1 MRRTPGLFIRLPELG
16 MPWFPFLCIVFQV
29 SLNWIGHCLLRVR
42 VVSRVAP
49 TVGDHFAVTY
59 GLPWPPIFPLWKMR
73 TIGMRIRVRQHMASY
88 LLRGVNWLEETPSTH
103 LWQHCEPDIAELLLR
118 KGNEYFGCDNCLPSC
133 RVYLAR
139 AERH

>member
-59 GLPWPPIFPLWKMR
+59 GLPWPPIPPLENENNR
-73 TIGMRIRVRQHMASY
+73 NEDTRPPTH
-88 LLRGVNWLEETPSTH
+88 GVLFAPRS
-103 LWQHCEPDIAELLLR
+103 
-118 KGNEYFGCDNCLPSC
+118 
-133 RVYLAR
+133 
-139 AERH
+139 